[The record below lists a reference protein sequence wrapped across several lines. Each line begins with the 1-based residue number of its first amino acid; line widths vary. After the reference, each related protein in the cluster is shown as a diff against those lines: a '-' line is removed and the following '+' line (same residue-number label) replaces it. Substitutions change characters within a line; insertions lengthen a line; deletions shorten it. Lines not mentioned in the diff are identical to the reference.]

1 MDGVPHRR
9 RPRRL
14 LAAALLAVA
23 SLGLAACAATAPA
36 STPAPWASTSASASQ
51 SAPAPASK
59 SAAAATLPS
68 PVASLAALSASH
80 PCVGAP
86 APARWNHVVWIVME
100 NKAAGDVLGSP
111 SAPGET
117 ALAHACASASDYRA
131 YTHPSLPNYLALTSG
146 SAHGVRDDAGPA
158 AHPISG
164 PSLFSELAGAGSS
177 WGVYAESMPSPCFGT
192 AAGTYAVKHN
202 PAVYYTDLRATCAR
216 YDVPLGTPS
225 SGTFADGL
233 RTGTLPAFSLVVPNT
248 CNDTHDCPVATGDA
262 WLTTWLRTILDSP
275 TYRAGRTAVFVTWDE
290 DDSSSGNRVALIAVA
305 PSVRPGTVTA
315 GAFGHLSLLHT
326 TQQLL
331 GLDPLL
337 APSAP
342 SMRAALHL

>member
-9 RPRRL
+9 RPRRP
-14 LAAALLAVA
+14 LALAPLVVA
-23 SLGLAACAATAPA
+23 SLGLAACAVTTTT
-36 STPAPWASTSASASQ
+36 STPAPWTSATVSAAPSAASTA
-51 SAPAPASK
+51 
-59 SAAAATLPS
+59 
-68 PVASLAALSASH
+68 VALSASH
-80 PCVGAP
+80 PCVGA
-86 APARWNHVVWIVME
+86 AVPARWEHVVWIVME

-117 ALAHACASASDYRA
+117 ALAHACGSASDYRA
-131 YTHPSLPNYLALTSG
+131 VTHPSLPNYLALTSG
-146 SAHGVRDDAGPA
+146 SAHGVHDDAGPS

-177 WGVYAESMPSPCFGT
+177 WGVYAESMPGPCFGT

-202 PAVYYTDLRATCAR
+202 PAVYYPDLRSTCAR
-216 YDVPLGTPS
+216 YDVPLGTPT
-225 SGTFADGL
+225 SGAFADGL
-233 RTGTLPAFSLVVPNT
+233 RTGSLPAFSLVVPNI

-275 TYRAGRTAVFVTWDE
+275 TYRAGRTAVFITWDE
-290 DDSSSGNRVALIAVA
+290 DDSSSSNRVALIAVA
-305 PSVRPGTVTA
+305 PSVRPGTVTT

-331 GLDPLL
+331 GLEPLL
-337 APSAP
+337 AASAP
-342 SMRAALHL
+342 SMLAALHL